1 MNSGARAS
9 LGTEKKHSKEEM
21 HMSSKHNDIMYKEE
35 MHMSSK
41 HNDNMEAK
49 KRNCEY
55 QLLYAAIG
63 EVSL

>member
-9 LGTEKKHSKEEM
+9 LGTEKKHSK
-21 HMSSKHNDIMYKEE
+21 MYKEE

-63 EVSL
+63 